1 MLVGSEAICIKYV
14 LNFQQVKHLPQYN
27 FLNNMRTAV
36 GNITRSHAKLK
47 KKSIKKSYLYQPIT
61 VIKNLP
67 IIIQNFLNKMH
78 KAKYDETH

>member
-1 MLVGSEAICIKYV
+1 MQ
-14 LNFQQVKHLPQYN
+14 NF
-27 FLNNMRTAV
+27 
-36 GNITRSHAKLK
+36 K

-67 IIIQNFLNKMH
+67 IIIQNFLNNMH